1 MPAVLGLNFHHDT
14 AAALIV
20 DGRLYAAEE
29 ERWSGVKH
37 NHPTRKGTLA
47 APVRALQWCLEAAGI
62 EPQDVDAVWAASM
75 RPNPA
80 AGWWLTEERDELA
93 ALLPAPLGGH
103 LRLLSHHTAHVL
115 SGYLLSGHDHA
126 AGLVI
131 DAGGSSLGSDF
142 GPGRERITGYDLR
155 PDRIDRVHQSMPTVV
170 PGPVGPRRVHSS
182 LGHFYRNLARRVIPP
197 GDEPEG
203 SMMALAAFGDPQ
215 RYSSQIRELV
225 LLGDDGEVSI
235 GHPWGSADNSTPLL
249 LRGRVWTADN
259 VVEQTDSERADLA
272 ATVQEVFSESVI
284 HIARHLQRLTRASAL
299 VFSGGC
305 ALNSHLNGRLADDS
319 GFDTL
324 FVAPAPHDAGT
335 AVGAALY
342 AWHYQLGQER
352 LQVPTD
358 AAWGPNPGTLKAG
371 AMPSGYRALTG
382 LGADLAPAAAAL
394 LAQHRIVG
402 WVQGPLEFGP
412 RALGH
417 RSILAHPGHAA
428 TRDRLNAIKQRAAYR
443 PFAPAVLAEHAT
455 EWFMSAGDPF
465 MNRVAHVRR
474 CRADRIAAVTH
485 HDGTARV
492 QSVAPDHQGL
502 HELLQRF
509 HEHTGLPLL
518 LNTSFNLK
526 GTPILRSAE
535 QAVQA
540 AAGLGL
546 DALAVG
552 DTLLI
557 ADHVPDP
564 RALPQPSLREG

>member
-1 MPAVLGLNFHHDT
+1 
-14 AAALIV
+14 
-20 DGRLYAAEE
+20 
-29 ERWSGVKH
+29 
-37 NHPTRKGTLA
+37 
-47 APVRALQWCLEAAGI
+47 
-62 EPQDVDAVWAASM
+62 
-75 RPNPA
+75 
-80 AGWWLTEERDELA
+80 
-93 ALLPAPLGGH
+93 
-103 LRLLSHHTAHVL
+103 
-115 SGYLLSGHDHA
+115 
-126 AGLVI
+126 
-131 DAGGSSLGSDF
+131 
-142 GPGRERITGYDLR
+142 
-155 PDRIDRVHQSMPTVV
+155 
-170 PGPVGPRRVHSS
+170 
-182 LGHFYRNLARRVIPP
+182 
-197 GDEPEG
+197 
-203 SMMALAAFGDPQ
+203 
-215 RYSSQIRELV
+215 
-225 LLGDDGEVSI
+225 
-235 GHPWGSADNSTPLL
+235 
-249 LRGRVWTADN
+249 
-259 VVEQTDSERADLA
+259 
-272 ATVQEVFSESVI
+272 
-284 HIARHLQRLTRASAL
+284 
-299 VFSGGC
+299 
-305 ALNSHLNGRLADDS
+305 
-319 GFDTL
+319 
-324 FVAPAPHDAGT
+324 
-335 AVGAALY
+335 
-342 AWHYQLGQER
+342 
-352 LQVPTD
+352 
-358 AAWGPNPGTLKAG
+358 
-371 AMPSGYRALTG
+371 MPSGYRTLTG

-417 RSILAHPGHAA
+417 RSILAHPSHAV

-492 QSVAPDHQGL
+492 QSVATDHQGL

-564 RALPQPSLREG
+564 RALSQPSLREG